1 MNSHIRINA
10 VIKVITV
17 VVMDE
22 VAMDVVVMDVVVMVA
37 VTKVTK
43 MILKMR
49 TRVAAKVDDLEVV
62 IAVAP
67 TAVVLTGV
75 VPQMDLSL

>member
-1 MNSHIRINA
+1 MNSHTRIEE
-10 VIKVITV
+10 VIKIITV

-22 VAMDVVVMDVVVMVA
+22 VVTDEVVMDAVVMVA
-37 VTKVTK
+37 VTRVIK

-49 TRVAAKVDDLEVV
+49 IHVAVKVADLEVV